1 MRDRDGV
8 QPASPGSRGKRRQL
22 LRYGGW
28 LALCALLSCDSAA
41 SNLVIAVSGLPAR
54 AVTLS
59 VQATLEGKAAQSAM
73 EFTQPLD
80 RLGVALPSEASGH
93 LALALTA
100 LDSDRCTQGTAV
112 ANADL
117 PSQHVDPP
125 LTATIVPKSPRQCGT
140 LPPCAANTVCPLTSP
155 AQKSQIFSMWSISA
169 SDIWA
174 VGEAGTLMHFD
185 GTTWSA
191 VPSGVTT
198 DLTAVWGSSATDVWA
213 VGASNKFLHYNG
225 TSWTP
230 VATAAV
236 YAMNAI
242 WGTGANNVWAVGDNS
257 GIGGGFGEFWHWDG
271 AGWTRVSTGIMGA
284 LYGVWASSPAD
295 IFACGPAGLIIHF
308 DGVLWKSKSSSTSNT
323 LFGIWGSAPNQVFA
337 VGQLGTVVRYD
348 GTTWRTLP
356 AGGVLQD
363 LNSVFG
369 DGKAVYIV
377 GDTGT
382 LLRSSATFDSF
393 QSVTTGFSSHL
404 YIIQPQGSNG
414 IGWLAGSSGTGGV
427 LAYYDNRP

>member
-1 MRDRDGV
+1 MRDGEGV
-8 QPASPGSRGKRRQL
+8 QQRSPGGRGKRRQL
-22 LRYGGW
+22 LQYGGG
-28 LALCALLSCDSAA
+28 LALCALLSCDSGT

-54 AVTLS
+54 AVALS

-80 RLGVALPSEASGH
+80 RLGVALPSAASGR
-93 LALALTA
+93 LTLALTA
-100 LDSDRCTQGTAV
+100 LDADRCTQGTAV
-112 ANADL
+112 ASADL
-117 PSQHVDPP
+117 PAQYVDPP

-140 LPPCAANTVCPLTSP
+140 LPPCAAGAVCPLPGP
-155 AQKSQIFSMWSISA
+155 AQKNQIFSMWSISP

-174 VGEAGTLMHFD
+174 VGELGTLTHFD
-185 GTTWSA
+185 GTAWSA
-191 VPSGVTT
+191 VASGVTT
-198 DLTAVWGSSATDVWA
+198 DLNAVWASSATDVWA

-225 TSWTP
+225 TSWAP
-230 VATAAV
+230 VTTAA
-236 YAMNAI
+236 AFPMNAI
-242 WGTGANNVWAVGDNS
+242 WGTGANNVWAAGDNN
-257 GIGGGFGEFWHWDG
+257 GAGGAGEFWHWDG
-271 AGWTRVSTGIMGA
+271 TSWIRMPTGIPGA

-295 IFACGPAGLIIHF
+295 IFACGPGGLIIHY
-308 DGVLWKSKSSSTSNT
+308 DGVGWKTKSSSTSNV

-356 AGGVLQD
+356 AGGSLQD

-382 LLRSSATFDSF
+382 LLRSSPTFDSF
-393 QSVTTGFSSHL
+393 QPVTTGFSTHL
-404 YIIQPQGSNG
+404 YIVQPQGSNG